1 MKTHQHTEQLDQL
14 AKLLQAAGD
23 PVRIR
28 IICIVFQDKKFC
40 VGDIAKMMNM
50 SMSAV
55 SHHLQILKDAGLLTS
70 NRDGQMICYS
80 IVKQPFTEQLKK
92 LLC

>member
-1 MKTHQHTEQLDQL
+1 MSTHQPTEQLNQL

-23 PVRIR
+23 PIRIR
-28 IICIVFQDKKFC
+28 IVCILFEKKTLC
-40 VGDIAKMMNM
+40 VGDIAEMMQM

-55 SHHLQILKDAGLLTS
+55 SHHLQILKDAGVLTG

-80 IVKQPFTEQLKK
+80 IAKQPFTEQLKK